1 MYEKEVRDD
10 FVKMSKMLEEKDRQ
24 LADLEAKLAESEEKC
39 KKAYQEGLLQKQ
51 FDKDMEIEQLKQQLA
66 EKEKE
71 LKQIKLDL
79 GMFKSVNEFINEYG
93 IKKAREVLLQTE
105 KTKRQD
111 KISFTT
117 EQLEKVKK
125 EFNERKLEYITMET
139 KTHIYG
145 LRIDRINELIDNQ
158 INELK
163 GEKVEEKK

>member
-1 MYEKEVRDD
+1 MKSILIR
-10 FVKMSKMLEEKDRQ
+10 
-24 LADLEAKLAESEEKC
+24 EKC

-66 EKEKE
+66 EKDKKIANIKNSCDYYMKRANDLV
-71 LKQIKLDL
+71 LKQ
-79 GMFKSVNEFINEYG
+79 NQ
-93 IKKAREVLLQTE
+93 KA
-105 KTKRQD
+105 
-111 KISFTT
+111 I

-163 GEKVEEKK
+163 GKVEDVKD

>member
-1 MYEKEVRDD
+1 MNKIIDNIKSGNYEVVDNQGVSVTGHFTQCLEKE
-10 FVKMSKMLEEKDRQ
+10 F
-24 LADLEAKLAESEEKC
+24 ADLEAKLAESEEKC

-51 FDKDMEIEQLKQQLA
+51 FDKDMEIEQLKQQLV

-111 KISFTT
+111 KISFTIDI
-117 EQLEKVKK
+117 LE
-125 EFNERKLEYITMET
+125 ELAGCSNYINSKLDFECGSYVSEKAIRD
-139 KTHIYG
+139 KIKY
-145 LRIDRINELIDNQ
+145 
-158 INELK
+158 LK
-163 GEKVEEKK
+163 GKKDE

>member
-1 MYEKEVRDD
+1 
-10 FVKMSKMLEEKDRQ
+10 
-24 LADLEAKLAESEEKC
+24 
-39 KKAYQEGLLQKQ
+39 
-51 FDKDMEIEQLKQQLA
+51 
-66 EKEKE
+66 
-71 LKQIKLDL
+71 
-79 GMFKSVNEFINEYG
+79 MFKSVNEFLNRYG
-93 IKKAREVLLQTE
+93 IEKAREVLLQTE

-111 KISFTT
+111 KISFAV

-163 GEKVEEKK
+163 GEV